1 MHKLANEMASL
12 SPDDQIDLHFALAKA
27 YEDLGEHEQ
36 SANHLIKGNA
46 LKRQQINYDEGA
58 SLNLF
63 RRIQEVFS
71 PGLMHD
77 KRNVGDPSP
86 VPVFVIGM
94 PRSGT
99 TLVEQILA
107 SHPEVFGA
115 GELDKISNGVAELG
129 SENVSVCYPEM
140 MSLMTNVRLRQFGTS
155 YVDAISAL
163 APKAKRI
170 TDKMPNNFLF
180 AGLIHLMLPD
190 ARIIHVRR
198 DPLDTCF
205 SCFSKLFAGEQR
217 FSYDLGELGRF
228 YRAYE
233 SLMGIR
239 SANVSEVDSEKP
251 PGTKA
256 MGRTFPLAVGVT
268 VTLTSVEGRLG
279 DVVMYLVISTDFLC
293 HSEIMAK

>member
-1 MHKLANEMASL
+1 MVS
-12 SPDDQIDLHFALAKA
+12 AKA

-36 SANHLIKGNA
+36 SAGHLIKGNA
-46 LKRQQINYDEGA
+46 LKRQQINYDKGA

-63 RRIQEVFS
+63 RRIQETFS
-71 PGLMHD
+71 PGLMRD

-86 VPVFVIGM
+86 VPAFVIGM

-115 GELDKISNGVAELG
+115 GKLDKISNGVALLR
-129 SENVSVCYPEM
+129 SEGVSVHYPEVI
-140 MSLMTNVRLRQFGTS
+140 SLMTNVRLRQFGKS

-170 TDKMPNNFLF
+170 TDKMPKNFLF
-180 AGLIHLMLPD
+180 AGLIHLILPN

-198 DPLDTCF
+198 DTLDTCF

-228 YRAYE
+228 YCAYE
-233 SLMGIR
+233 SLMGHWR
-239 SANVSEVDSEKP
+239 GVLPSGVMLEVQYEQLITELETERVASIALQLRFFA
-251 PGTKA
+251 GT
-256 MGRTFPLAVGVT
+256 FV
-268 VTLTSVEGRLG
+268 
-279 DVVMYLVISTDFLC
+279 
-293 HSEIMAK
+293 